1 MSAVRGGT
9 DPSPTRGHGGSAGSA
24 VPEPATLDAESRVWL
39 NDLRAEGSVRDRAA
53 GRLHELLL
61 RVARAEAVRRRA
73 RLPGEVVEELDDLCV
88 QAASDAVVAV
98 LRKLDEFRGTARFTT
113 WACKFVIL
121 EFSTR
126 LRRRVWRGRPV
137 ETDGRVWERLA
148 DATPSAQKTI
158 EHREL
163 LAALGQAVER
173 DLTERQRLV
182 FTAAV
187 LDEVPIDV
195 LAERLDS
202 NRGAIYKVLHDA
214 RSKLRD
220 ALAGQGY
227 AREVGR

>member
-1 MSAVRGGT
+1 MSALRGET
-9 DPSPTRGHGGSAGSA
+9 DPSSPPGDPRTIPPR
-24 VPEPATLDAESRVWL
+24 PEPASLDADSRAWL
-39 NDLRAEGSVRDRAA
+39 QDLRAEGAGRDRAA
-53 GRLHELLL
+53 TRLHELLL
-61 RVARAEAVRRRA
+61 RVARAEAVRRRS
-73 RLPGEVVEELDDLCV
+73 RLPDEVLDELDDLGV

-137 ETDGRVWERLA
+137 ETDETIWERLA
-148 DATPSAQKTI
+148 DTAPSALKAVEQ
-158 EHREL
+158 REL
-163 LAALGQAVER
+163 LDALGRAVER

-182 FTAAV
+182 FRAAV

-202 NRGAIYKVLHDA
+202 SRGAIYKVLHDA
-214 RSKLRD
+214 RARLRES
-220 ALAGQGY
+220 L
-227 AREVGR
+227 AREGYGREVAR